1 MAPFYY
7 KESNGIRITVRPVYL
22 REQSE
27 PAARHYVFA
36 YYVRIENVGSLPAQ
50 LISRRWLIH
59 DSIGEDTEVEGEG
72 VVGEQPNIPPG
83 DVHEYQSFCIL
94 KSGEGFMDF
103 SYDEAFGGETP
114 PAYQTLLLDVL
125 LGDATLFTRSDEVEA
140 AWSVIDPLL
149 DYIAKHP
156 PSKIPQYPA
165 GTWGPEEAD
174 DLLEKSGT
182 RWRD

>member
-1 MAPFYY
+1 
-7 KESNGIRITVRPVYL
+7 VRPVYL

-94 KSGEGFMDF
+94 KSGEGFMEGHYNF
-103 SYDEAFGGETP
+103 
-114 PAYQTLLLDVL
+114 V
-125 LGDATLFTRSDEVEA
+125 RSDSTTFRAE
-140 AWSVIDPLL
+140 
-149 DYIAKHP
+149 
-156 PSKIPQYPA
+156 IPRFI
-165 GTWGPEEAD
+165 
-174 DLLEKSGT
+174 LT
-182 RWRD
+182 RGSSTSLSS